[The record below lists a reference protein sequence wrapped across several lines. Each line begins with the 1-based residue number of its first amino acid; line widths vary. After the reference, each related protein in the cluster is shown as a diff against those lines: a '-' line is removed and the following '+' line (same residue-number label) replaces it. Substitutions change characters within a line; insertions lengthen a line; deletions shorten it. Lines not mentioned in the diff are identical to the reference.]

1 MKKILS
7 AAACLLITGCA
18 GLSSSDCSTDAFA
31 LGQRDGRL
39 GASPQAERYA
49 ERCGVA
55 VDRDKY
61 QEGWRAGYSQRPIPL
76 W

>member
-1 MKKILS
+1 MKNVLCGL
-7 AAACLLITGCA
+7 ACLLVTGCA
-18 GLSSSDCSTDAFA
+18 GLTSSDCGTDAFA

-49 ERCGVA
+49 ERCGTIDA
-55 VDRDKY
+55 ARY
-61 QEGWRAGYSQRPIPL
+61 QEGWRDGYRQRPIPL